1 MLEVLSGFTVMAEFV
16 FFVAVGYIGKKT
28 GYLGK
33 NALDGCMELILK
45 IGVPGSIL
53 SSAASVSL
61 TAETM
66 ANAGWTLLIYTL
78 CFCISA
84 VVTKPLGAAFRIPA
98 SRRRCFEG
106 VISFKNISF
115 MGFPLCVAVL
125 GRESLFYAALCTV
138 VFNLTNWSYGV
149 YLYSGVHKIQW
160 KKIFCNSAMI
170 SSFLLVILIIAGI
183 QPSGIVQDTLEVA
196 GNLCTPLPLIVVGIM
211 LADVKFSRLF
221 TDWQMYLISVL
232 SLVVFP
238 ALTCLVIWLFGVPA
252 EPARVLILLSATPAA
267 TMNAVMAKNYGGD
280 EEFVSLAILQNMF
293 LCLFTIPVVYIVAQ
307 QLFF

>member
-1 MLEVLSGFTVMAEFV
+1 MWR
-16 FFVAVGYIGKKT
+16 YW
-28 GYLGK
+28 
-33 NALDGCMELILK
+33 
-45 IGVPGSIL
+45 
-53 SSAASVSL
+53 
-61 TAETM
+61 
-66 ANAGWTLLIYTL
+66 AGRA
-78 CFCISA
+78 CF
-84 VVTKPLGAAFRIPA
+84 
-98 SRRRCFEG
+98 
-106 VISFKNISF
+106 N
-115 MGFPLCVAVL
+115 
-125 GRESLFYAALCTV
+125 AALCTV

-183 QPSGIVQDTLEVA
+183 QPSGIVQDTLEAA

-252 EPARVLILLSATPAA
+252 EPARVLILLSATPGRHHERGHGQELWRRRGVCIAGHSAEHVFMSVYNTCCLYCGAA
-267 TMNAVMAKNYGGD
+267 AVFLNARLKKED
-280 EEFVSLAILQNMF
+280 TAIWITQKK
-293 LCLFTIPVVYIVAQ
+293 V
-307 QLFF
+307 